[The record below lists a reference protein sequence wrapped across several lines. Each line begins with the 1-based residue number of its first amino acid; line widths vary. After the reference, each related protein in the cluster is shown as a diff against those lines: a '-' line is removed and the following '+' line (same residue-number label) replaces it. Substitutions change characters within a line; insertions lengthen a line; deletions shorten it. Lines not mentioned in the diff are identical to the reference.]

1 MKLTKWF
8 GVAALATAVV
18 GLAACGASE
27 KKADNTKDKTVT
39 IKVGP
44 LTTMS
49 NNVGISLRRNL
60 KKKM

>member
-39 IKVGP
+39 IK
-44 LTTMS
+44 S
-49 NNVGISLRRNL
+49 EQ
-60 KKKM
+60 